1 MDEPAVSR
9 QWGRLPA
16 DDDQKAS
23 NMNHRLKVAIIGPG
37 HIGADLMYKVL
48 RSRKLELEMMAGI
61 IPESEGLARAAA
73 LGIATTADGI
83 GPILKRDDIRL
94 VFDSTGAKSHL
105 QHAPLLREA
114 GKIAIDLTPAA
125 VGPYVV
131 PAVNMCEHL
140 DSPNINLVTCG
151 GQATIPI
158 VAAVGQV
165 APVRYAEIVA
175 TISSK
180 SAGPGTRQN
189 IDEFT
194 KTTARG
200 IEVVGKARR
209 GKALIILNPA
219 EPPIMMRN
227 TIYCE
232 TEQPADEKA
241 IRASVE
247 RMVEAVRAYV
257 PGYRLRVPP
266 LVRGCLV
273 TTMVEVE
280 GAGDHLPRYSGNLDI
295 ITAAAVGVAERLADH
310 LLGGDNTHDSSSEAS
325 HV

>member
-1 MDEPAVSR
+1 VDSR
-9 QWGRLPA
+9 V
-16 DDDQKAS
+16 
-23 NMNHRLKVAIIGPG
+23 KVAILGPG
-37 HIGADLMYKVL
+37 NIGTDLMYKVL
-48 RSRKLELEMMAGI
+48 RGQHLELAMMAGV
-61 IPESEGLARAAA
+61 IPESEGLARAAS
-73 LGIATTADGI
+73 LGIATTVKGI
-83 GPILKRDDIRL
+83 DPILARDDIRI
-94 VFDSTGAKSHL
+94 VFDCTGATYHL
-105 QHAPLLREA
+105 IHAPLLKAA

-131 PAVNMCEHL
+131 PAVNMGEHV

-158 VAAVGQV
+158 VAAVSRV
-165 APVRYAEIVA
+165 APVAYAEIVA

-200 IEVVGKARR
+200 VVTVGGAAQ

-232 TEQPADEKA
+232 IDGPFDEAA
-241 IRASVE
+241 IRESVN
-247 RMVEAVRAYV
+247 RMVETVRTYV

-266 LVRGCLV
+266 LIKDGLV

-280 GAGDHLPRYSGNLDI
+280 GAADYLPAYSGNLDI
-295 ITAAAVGVAERLADH
+295 ITAAAVGVAERLA
-310 LLGGDNTHDSSSEAS
+310 S
-325 HV
+325 HILNGMKDVNHV

>member
-1 MDEPAVSR
+1 
-9 QWGRLPA
+9 
-16 DDDQKAS
+16 
-23 NMNHRLKVAIIGPG
+23 MNARLKVAIIGPG
-37 HIGADLMYKVL
+37 NIGTDLMYKVL
-48 RSRKLELEMMAGI
+48 RSHRLELAMLAGI

-73 LGIATTADGI
+73 LGIPTTAEGI
-83 GPILKRDDIRL
+83 GPILAQDDIRI
-94 VFDSTGAKSHL
+94 VFDCTGAKSHL
-105 QHAPLLREA
+105 RHAPLLKEA
-114 GKIAIDLTPAA
+114 GKTAIDLTPAA

-131 PAVNMCEHL
+131 PAVNMSSNF

-158 VAAVGQV
+158 VGAVSRV
-165 APVRYAEIVA
+165 APVAYAEIVA

-200 IEVVGKARR
+200 VEAVGMARK

-232 TEQPADEKA
+232 MEQPIDEDA
-241 IRASVE
+241 VRASVNQ
-247 RMVEAVRAYV
+247 MVETVRTYV

-266 LVRGCLV
+266 LFKGNLV

-280 GAGDHLPRYSGNLDI
+280 GAGDYLPKYSGNLDI

-310 LLGGDNTHDSSSEAS
+310 LLNTKEKA

>member
-1 MDEPAVSR
+1 M
-9 QWGRLPA
+9 
-16 DDDQKAS
+16 
-23 NMNHRLKVAIIGPG
+23 KVAILGPG
-37 HIGADLMYKVL
+37 NIGTDLMYKI
-48 RSRKLELEMMAGI
+48 RRGQRIELAMMAGI
-61 IPESEGLARAAA
+61 IPESQGLSRAAA
-73 LGIATTADGI
+73 LGIATTAKGI
-83 GPILKRDDIRL
+83 EPILERDDIRI
-94 VFDSTGAKSHL
+94 VFDCTGANSHHA
-105 QHAPLLREA
+105 HAPLLKAA
-114 GKIAIDLTPAA
+114 GKVAIDLTPAA

-131 PAVNMCEHL
+131 PAVNMGAHF

-158 VAAVGQV
+158 VAAVARV
-165 APVRYAEIVA
+165 ASVAYAEIVA

-194 KTTARG
+194 QTTARG
-200 IEVVGKARR
+200 VETVAGAAK

-232 TEQPADEKA
+232 IEVPCDGDA
-241 IRASVE
+241 IRDSVN
-247 RMVEAVRAYV
+247 RMVETVQTYV

-266 LVRGCLV
+266 LVKDRLV

-280 GAGDHLPRYSGNLDI
+280 GAGDYLPKYSGNLDI
-295 ITAAAVGVAERLADH
+295 ITAVAVGVAERLAAH
-310 LLGGDNTHDSSSEAS
+310 ILDSSEENA

>member
-1 MDEPAVSR
+1 MSK
-9 QWGRLPA
+9 RLG
-16 DDDQKAS
+16 
-23 NMNHRLKVAIIGPG
+23 VAIIGPG
-37 HIGADLMYKVL
+37 HIGTDLMFKIL
-48 RSRKLELEMMAGI
+48 RSPKLELELMAGI

-73 LGIATTADGI
+73 LGIPTTAEGI
-83 GPILKRDDIRL
+83 GPILKQENIRL
-94 VFDSTGAKSHL
+94 VFDCTGAKAHL
-105 QHAPLLREA
+105 VNAPLLKAA

-125 VGPYVV
+125 VGPYVI
-131 PAVNMCEHL
+131 PAVNMDQNIHSL
-140 DSPNINLVTCG
+140 NINLVTCG

-158 VAAVGQV
+158 VAAVGRV
-165 APVRYAEIVA
+165 APVAYAEIVA

-200 IEVVGKARR
+200 IEVVGKAAK

-232 TEQPADEKA
+232 MESPADEA
-241 IRASVE
+241 
-247 RMVEAVRAYV
+247 AVRDSVDQMVKLVQTYV

-266 LVRGCLV
+266 LVQGRLV

-280 GAGDHLPRYSGNLDI
+280 GAGDHLPKYSGNLDI
-295 ITAAAVGVAERLADH
+295 ITAAAVGVAEQLAGH
-310 LLGGDNTHDSSSEAS
+310 LLKANGRPV
-325 HV
+325 HVY

>member
-1 MDEPAVSR
+1 V
-9 QWGRLPA
+9 
-16 DDDQKAS
+16 
-23 NMNHRLKVAIIGPG
+23 KVAILGPG
-37 HIGADLMYKVL
+37 NIGTDLMYKVL
-48 RSRKLELEMMAGI
+48 RGQHLELAMMAGV
-61 IPESEGLARAAA
+61 IPESEGLARAAS
-73 LGIATTADGI
+73 LGIATTVKGI
-83 GPILKRDDIRL
+83 DPILARDDIRI
-94 VFDSTGAKSHL
+94 VFDCTGATYHL
-105 QHAPLLREA
+105 IHAPLLKAA

-131 PAVNMCEHL
+131 PAVNMGEHV

-158 VAAVGQV
+158 VAAVSRV
-165 APVRYAEIVA
+165 APVAYAEIVA

-200 IEVVGKARR
+200 VVTVGGAAQ

-232 TEQPADEKA
+232 IDGPFDEAA
-241 IRASVE
+241 IRESVN
-247 RMVEAVRAYV
+247 RMVETVRTYV

-266 LVRGCLV
+266 LIKDGLV

-280 GAGDHLPRYSGNLDI
+280 GAADYLPAYSGNLDI
-295 ITAAAVGVAERLADH
+295 ITAAAVGVAERLA
-310 LLGGDNTHDSSSEAS
+310 S
-325 HV
+325 HILNGMKDVNHV